1 MTKMRNS
8 KHTMETLTIVDIIAS
23 LAGTMM
29 IGCKNMM
36 IKVAFVHHQVCRRHV
51 VNVEVEHFK
60 NRIF

>member
-29 IGCKNMM
+29 IGCKNMV
-36 IKVAFVHHQVCRRHV
+36 KVAFVHHQVCRRHV
-51 VNVEVEHFK
+51 ANVEVEHFK